1 MFYYDEQGNI
11 FKSKI
16 DAIKV
21 PQTCYF
27 YYYDKEFLAANWKL
41 EPNES
46 LDELYKQR
54 AQQLRDKY
62 DRIVI
67 AYSGGADSTCV
78 LESFYYNNIHIDE
91 ILVVGAFSQDSNFG
105 SDENHNG
112 EIYLNVK
119 PTLNNLNLPNTKIT
133 YCDYSLFL
141 GDPNN
146 FSLIKDCGTEYYKEI
161 GSFFSIHNLFWRDIY
176 KYIEKT
182 NKSTAI
188 VFGEDKPNILPEGDG
203 FCAFFRDMSFNE
215 YGNFQQK
222 DNYKKESFFITPDFP
237 QLTIK
242 QHHILMRLYEYMVKE
257 HKVLPY
263 DKNELTIEKS
273 ILENKYIMEF
283 LFSIKLIICHIHMPN
298 PMFYQEI
305 PCGESIL
312 VILLYVHP
320 WPIRIRSPMSHLYH
334 IHV

>member
-1 MFYYDEQGNI
+1 MVTASN
-11 FKSKI
+11 
-16 DAIKV
+16 
-21 PQTCYF
+21 
-27 YYYDKEFLAANWKL
+27 
-41 EPNES
+41 EPSAVKN
-46 LDELYKQR
+46 
-54 AQQLRDKY
+54 
-62 DRIVI
+62 
-67 AYSGGADSTCV
+67 
-78 LESFYYNNIHIDE
+78 
-91 ILVVGAFSQDSNFG
+91 NFG

-263 DKNELTIEKS
+263 DKNELTIERVLYKHKNPLQFISEKS
-273 ILENKYIMEF
+273 KTKLLSARDQFILNNTDSEIYKIYRDAMKKMCYDTHRHRESVFFTRKYY
-283 LFSIKLIICHIHMPN
+283 L
-298 PMFYQEI
+298 
-305 PCGESIL
+305 
-312 VILLYVHP
+312 
-320 WPIRIRSPMSHLYH
+320 R
-334 IHV
+334 